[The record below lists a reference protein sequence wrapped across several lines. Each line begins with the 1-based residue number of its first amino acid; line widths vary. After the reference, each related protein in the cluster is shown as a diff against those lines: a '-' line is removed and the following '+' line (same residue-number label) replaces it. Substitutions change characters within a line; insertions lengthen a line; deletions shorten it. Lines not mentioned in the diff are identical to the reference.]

1 MTFYFENEVEASF
14 DFDCEEI
21 LAQVIQCVL
30 ELEKCPYEVQV
41 NVLLTDLNGIWEFNR
56 TYRQVDNP
64 TDVLSFPNIS
74 FEAVSDFSI
83 VEKSSED
90 YFDPDSGELI
100 LGDIILCADKI
111 KEQALDFGHS
121 FQRELAYLT
130 VHSFLH
136 LMGYDHMEDEE
147 KAEMRALEKEIMKK
161 LGIFKN
167 EVDINE

>member
-30 ELEKCPYEVQV
+30 ELEKCPYAAQV

-121 FQRELAYLT
+121 EKREFAFLIA
-130 VHSFLH
+130 HSMLH
-136 LMGYDHMEDEE
+136 LCGYDHMVSEEAAVMEE
-147 KAEMRALEKEIMKK
+147 KQRIIMNT
-161 LGIFKN
+161 LHISR
-167 EVDINE
+167 D

>member
-121 FQRELAYLT
+121 EKREFAFLIA
-130 VHSFLH
+130 HSMLH
-136 LMGYDHMEDEE
+136 LCGYDHMVSDEAAVMEE
-147 KAEMRALEKEIMKK
+147 KQRIIMNT
-161 LGIFKN
+161 LHISR
-167 EVDINE
+167 D

>member
-21 LAQVIQCVL
+21 LSQVIQCVL
-30 ELEKCPYEVQV
+30 ELEKCPYAAQV

-121 FQRELAYLT
+121 EKREFAFLIA
-130 VHSFLH
+130 HSMLH
-136 LMGYDHMEDEE
+136 LCGYDHMVSDEAAVMEE
-147 KAEMRALEKEIMKK
+147 KQRIIMNT
-161 LGIFKN
+161 LHISR
-167 EVDINE
+167 D

>member
-1 MTFYFENEVEASF
+1 MTFYFENEIETSF

-21 LAQVIQCVL
+21 LEQVIHCVL
-30 ELEKCPYEVQV
+30 ELEECPYEVQV

-100 LGDIILCADKI
+100 LGDIILCADKV

-121 FQRELAYLT
+121 EKREFAFLVA
-130 VHSFLH
+130 HSMLH
-136 LMGYDHMEDEE
+136 LCGYDHIVPEEAAVMEE
-147 KAEMRALEKEIMKK
+147 KQRIIMNT
-161 LGIFKN
+161 LHISR
-167 EVDINE
+167 D

>member
-121 FQRELAYLT
+121 EKREFAFLIA
-130 VHSFLH
+130 HSMLH
-136 LMGYDHMEDEE
+136 LCGYDHMVSEEAAVMEE
-147 KAEMRALEKEIMKK
+147 KQRIIMNT
-161 LGIFKN
+161 LHISR
-167 EVDINE
+167 D

>member
-21 LAQVIQCVL
+21 LAQVIQCIL

-121 FQRELAYLT
+121 EKREFAFLIA
-130 VHSFLH
+130 HSMLH
-136 LMGYDHMEDEE
+136 LCGYDHMVSEEAAVMEE
-147 KAEMRALEKEIMKK
+147 KQRIIMNT
-161 LGIFKN
+161 LHISR
-167 EVDINE
+167 D

>member
-21 LAQVIQCVL
+21 LSQVIQCVL
-30 ELEKCPYEVQV
+30 ELEKCPYAAQV

-121 FQRELAYLT
+121 EKREFAFLIA
-130 VHSFLH
+130 HSMLH
-136 LMGYDHMEDEE
+136 LCGYDHMVSEEAAVMEE
-147 KAEMRALEKEIMKK
+147 KQRIIMNT
-161 LGIFKN
+161 LHISR
-167 EVDINE
+167 D

>member
-1 MTFYFENEVEASF
+1 
-14 DFDCEEI
+14 
-21 LAQVIQCVL
+21 
-30 ELEKCPYEVQV
+30 
-41 NVLLTDLNGIWEFNR
+41 IWEFNR

-121 FQRELAYLT
+121 EKREFAFLIA
-130 VHSFLH
+130 HSMLH
-136 LMGYDHMEDEE
+136 LCGYDHMVSEEAAVMEE
-147 KAEMRALEKEIMKK
+147 KQRIIMNT
-161 LGIFKN
+161 LHISR
-167 EVDINE
+167 D

>member
-30 ELEKCPYEVQV
+30 ELEKCPYAAQV
-41 NVLLTDLNGIWEFNR
+41 NVLLTDLNGIWEYNR

-121 FQRELAYLT
+121 EKREFAFLIA
-130 VHSFLH
+130 HSMLH
-136 LMGYDHMEDEE
+136 LCGYDHMVSEEAAVMEE
-147 KAEMRALEKEIMKK
+147 KQRIIMNT
-161 LGIFKN
+161 LHISR
-167 EVDINE
+167 D

>member
-21 LAQVIQCVL
+21 LSQVIQCVL
-30 ELEKCPYEVQV
+30 ELEKCPYAAQV

-121 FQRELAYLT
+121 EKREFAFLIA
-130 VHSFLH
+130 HSMLH
-136 LMGYDHMEDEE
+136 LCGYDHMVSEEAAIMEE
-147 KAEMRALEKEIMKK
+147 KQRIIMNT
-161 LGIFKN
+161 LHISR
-167 EVDINE
+167 D